1 MIKFFRKI
9 RQKLLTENRFSKY
22 LLYAIGEIVL
32 VVIGILIALQ
42 INNWNE
48 TRKVNYTAKIL
59 ANSLIEDL
67 NKDLSFLTETI
78 DFSKQKLKDC
88 DELLSALKT
97 SRESWNDAFI
107 YEKINIIGQ
116 SNPFF
121 PTDGTYEQI
130 VTSGALQYFDQ
141 TLANQ
146 LNAYNMNIKQILYWA
161 DVEDKT
167 LWLLAEIL
175 WKGIDVQALGELRFN
190 LPLKT
195 EKYLNIP
202 KESIGEFS
210 NYIAAVQT
218 YRSKTLLEYE
228 EQLGLAEAIISSL
241 KKEYKIK

>member
-1 MIKFFRKI
+1 LK
-9 RQKLLTENRFSKY
+9 ENKFSKY

-48 TRKVNYTAKIL
+48 SRKVNNTAKIL
-59 ANSLIEDL
+59 AISLIEDL
-67 NKDLSFLTETI
+67 NKDVSFLTETI
-78 DFSKQKLKDC
+78 EFSKQKLEDC
-88 DELLSALKT
+88 DELLSVLKT
-97 SRESWNDAFI
+97 PKESWDESLI

-141 TLANQ
+141 FIANQ

-175 WKGIDVQALGELRFN
+175 WKGVDVQALGELRFN

-195 EKYLNIP
+195 QKYIKIP
-202 KESIGEFS
+202 EESIREFS
-210 NYIAAVQT
+210 NYVAAVKT
-218 YRSKTLLEYE
+218 YRSKTLTEYE
-228 EQLGLAEAIISSL
+228 EQLGLAENIISSL
-241 KKEYKIK
+241 KKEYEIN